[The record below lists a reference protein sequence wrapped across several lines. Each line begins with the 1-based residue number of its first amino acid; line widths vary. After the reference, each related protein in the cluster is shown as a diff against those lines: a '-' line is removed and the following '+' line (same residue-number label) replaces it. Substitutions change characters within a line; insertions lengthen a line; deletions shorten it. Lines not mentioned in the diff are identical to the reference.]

1 MRKNAVL
8 SAVLVFALCSAL
20 PAVADLRVATA
31 STYPPYEF
39 LNEKGML
46 DGFDHDLM
54 EEIGRRIGEKIQWV
68 DTGHYD
74 MVIPTL
80 VTNRADVI
88 AAGMSATPIRARR
101 VLFSTPYVPTMAC
114 FVTAPSFTVRKL
126 EDLKGLRGAV
136 PVGTTQDVFLTPRAA
151 QYGYTIK
158 TFAKIE
164 ECMWDIVTGRSD
176 FTLMDVPVAEKL
188 LANRFTLSDYMD
200 QMNQLKGMGD
210 LSDLAGMIPGMD
222 AKALKGAK
230 VDEKSMAHQEAI
242 ILSMTQAERDNP
254 SLLNSSRKKR
264 IAAGS
269 GTSVVEVN
277 RLLKQFEAMQ
287 QMVKQFS
294 GKNMKK
300 LQKKMGRM
308 GGGGGF
314 PGLGGF
320 GF

>member
-188 LANRFTLSDYMD
+188 LANPNFRDKTVRGLTF
-200 QMNQLKGMGD
+200 QLTG
-210 LSDLAGMIPGMD
+210 AG
-222 AKALKGAK
+222 KALAVRLGDTALKQKLDGA
-230 VDEKSMAHQEAI
+230 
-242 ILSMTQAERDNP
+242 
-254 SLLNSSRKKR
+254 
-264 IAAGS
+264 IAAMEQD
-269 GTSVVEVN
+269 GT
-277 RLLKQFEAMQ
+277 LDAMR
-287 QMVKQFS
+287 
-294 GKNMKK
+294 GKW
-300 LQKKMGRM
+300 
-308 GGGGGF
+308 
-314 PGLGGF
+314 GLGRK
-320 GF
+320 